1 MGFHI
6 LQRFSISKTFT
17 ISNKSIFVVCYH
29 DLIFQSNDLES
40 ILGFRENQDLDLII
54 DTMVFGFWFESSKYI
69 MKKYEDV
76 LFNEFLFY
84 TFGLDYT
91 LPYNDGILISGET
104 IFSQV
109 DLSIDSDLLDTD
121 NISSLFYFSTPINM
135 INNFSLFHI
144 RDWDNNIP
152 SNNLLLI
159 SSTYDSFTLNYMLTL
174 NLVNSTI
181 FQIEFVYNY

>member
-1 MGFHI
+1 M
-6 LQRFSISKTFT
+6 LSS
-17 ISNKSIFVVCYH
+17 

-40 ILGFRENQDLDLII
+40 ILGFRENQRFGFDYRYDGL
-54 DTMVFGFWFESSKYI
+54 FGFWFESSKYI

-109 DLSIDSDLLDTD
+109 DLSIESDLLDTD

-174 NLVNSTI
+174 MPGKFNDF